1 MITSNLGWS
10 WSTFGSG
17 GGGWIGPR
25 HRMSMRH
32 EGDMKTTGDS

>member
-10 WSTFGSG
+10 LSTFGSWG
-17 GGGWIGPR
+17 EGWIEPR
-25 HRMSMRH
+25 HRMSMRY